1 MSITDN
7 QQVLFSKSNYPLPHN
22 WLPFSTCI
30 LFHKIVMYYHL
41 LDYFSGFS
49 CLFYLWL
56 RFSTFTLLHIWIFE
70 GRMPCKKTAETIFRG
85 FCWMPLWTVQ
95 MEYTALLYIF
105 RTQFGNTVSWM
116 PSNYLVWNTVI
127 WPRSSAISVDACQQ
141 SSAWNVYGSGVGYAG
156 SHSANLTLGGQRR
169 HSSIVLTCG
178 CRGTAALMWLLSRN
192 AAI

>member
-127 WPRSSAISVDACQQ
+127 WPRSSAIKRRCMSAIVCMERLRERCWVCWQPFGESYAWRPTAPLQHCSYLWLPWYSGLDVTSV
-141 SSAWNVYGSGVGYAG
+141 
-156 SHSANLTLGGQRR
+156 T
-169 HSSIVLTCG
+169 
-178 CRGTAALMWLLSRN
+178 
-192 AAI
+192 